1 MSDPART
8 YDPRSVTITIDG
20 HIVPQ
25 PPARGDYLAEIGR
38 RLAARVVVREVADF
52 GVDLSR
58 YFGPAVSLG
67 DRGCFHDGC
76 APSIFGEGG
85 SCWCRFAE
93 EPGP

>member
-1 MSDPART
+1 MSDSART
-8 YDPRSVTITIDG
+8 YNPRSVTITIDG

-25 PPARGDYLAEIGR
+25 PPARGDYLAEIAR
-38 RLAARVVVREVADF
+38 RLAARVVVREIADF

-76 APSIFGEGG
+76 DTAAGIGTGG
-85 SCWCRFAE
+85 SHWCRLAR
-93 EPGP
+93 